1 MRRIGKAALAI
12 HVAARIGAHAVPRA
26 EAVNPPD
33 ELQPDRLV
41 ALHPPYGSRSGPNRA
56 KGGRVA
62 RDSTADLTRQAK
74 ENQTGR
80 HRGQRPAGWR
90 VLQIPR
96 RRRSRAG
103 LADGSGRAGVIDSER
118 IGRLIPVDVL
128 LVAHAGGTP
137 C

>member
-26 EAVNPPD
+26 EAVDPPD
-33 ELQPDRLV
+33 EFQPDRLV

-62 RDSTADLTRQAK
+62 RGSTADLTRQAG
-74 ENQTGR
+74 ETRPGGIADNGR
-80 HRGQRPAGWR
+80 PDGACA
-90 VLQIPR
+90 
-96 RRRSRAG
+96 RSRGGGEAEPDWPM
-103 LADGSGRAGVIDSER
+103 ARIVIDSER
-118 IGRLIPVDVL
+118 SGRLIPVDVL
-128 LVAHAGGTP
+128 LVAHPGGAP